1 MHSVYIHIPFCENIC
16 TYCAFTKFYYN
27 EYRVTEYLDSLRY
40 EIEENYKG
48 ELIKTIYIGGGTP
61 SALSISE
68 LKILFDIINIF
79 KLDKDVEFTIEVNPE
94 SITKEKLMLFKYN
107 RVNRISMGVES
118 TNNKSLKYLGRN
130 YDFNTVRDKIK
141 LIKSLG
147 FNNINVDLMYAL
159 PSETLEDL
167 EMDIDNI
174 LDLDITHIST
184 YSLMIEEH
192 TRLFIN
198 KEKNIDEE
206 IDYEMYKLI
215 CNKLKNK
222 GFKHYEV
229 SNFAKPN
236 KESRHN
242 LVYWEN
248 THYYGFGLGASGYIL
263 NDRYTNTTSMSKYL
277 KHKYKED
284 VEHLSLQDIISY
296 ELILGF
302 RKIDGINKNVFYNK
316 YKVDIH
322 DLYNIN
328 ELLKKEDLKE
338 NTSNIYINYDKIY
351 IENQILINFVGENN
365 GEV

>member
-215 CNKLKNK
+215 CNTLKENNYN
-222 GFKHYEV
+222 HYEI
-229 SNFAKPN
+229 SNFSK
-236 KESRHN
+236 KGYESKHN
-242 LVYWEN
+242 LVYWNNHE
-248 THYYGFGLGASGYIL
+248 YYGFGLGASGYIE
-263 NDRYTNTTSMSKYL
+263 NTRYTNTKIL
-277 KHKYKED
+277 KEYIDNSLKNKE
-284 VEHLSLQDIISY
+284 VLSIKDKISY

-302 RKIDGINKNVFYNK
+302 RKIQGINKKDFFSK
-316 YKVDIH
+316 YKIDIH
-322 DLYNIN
+322 ELYNIDK
-328 ELLKKEDLKE
+328 LLKNNDLKE
-338 NTSNIYINYDKIY
+338 NKDYIYINYDKIY
-351 IENQILINFVGENN
+351 IENSILINFVGE
-365 GEV
+365 